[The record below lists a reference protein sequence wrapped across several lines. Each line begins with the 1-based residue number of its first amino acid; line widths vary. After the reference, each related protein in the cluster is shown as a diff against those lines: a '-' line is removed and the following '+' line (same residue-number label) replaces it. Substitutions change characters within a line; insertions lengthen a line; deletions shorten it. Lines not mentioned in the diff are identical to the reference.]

1 MKMRVAFSFLVLA
14 LALSGPNLQA
24 VAEPSAPVAEWIDDF
39 DSPTLDSRWLWV
51 NEDPS
56 HWSLTERPG
65 FMRITAQDGGQ
76 NLLLQNAPTDDYA
89 VETRLLFEPTQNIQR
104 AGLLLFQDFDNS
116 FSLMRAFCGF
126 PPGCVDNGI
135 YFDHVEAGQ
144 PVGSN
149 FAMTTSVTGEAYLRV
164 ERLGNAYTGYVSED
178 GEHWTLVGTHVA
190 GVGFAPSMI
199 GLFANYSSLG
209 AGEIPADFD
218 SFTLREDSERVYLPF
233 ISR

>member
-1 MKMRVAFSFLVLA
+1 MMIRVASLFLVLV
-14 LALSGPNLQA
+14 LALSGPYLQA
-24 VAEPSAPVAEWIDDF
+24 TAEPSAPVAEWADDF
-39 DSPTLDSRWLWV
+39 DSPALDSRWFWV

-76 NLLLQNAPTDDYA
+76 NLLLQDAPTADYA

-104 AGLLLFQDFDNS
+104 AGLLLHKDGNNLL
-116 FSLMRAFCGF
+116 SLMRAFCGF
-126 PPGCVDNGI
+126 TPGCVDNGI
-135 YFDHVEAGQ
+135 YFDHIEAGQ

-164 ERLGNAYTGYVSED
+164 VRHGSAYTGYVSED

-190 GVGFAPSMI
+190 GVGFVPSMV
-199 GLFANYSSLG
+199 GLFANYSQLG

-218 SFTLREDSERVYLPF
+218 YFALREHSERVYLSF

>member
-1 MKMRVAFSFLVLA
+1 MKIRVASSFLVLA
-14 LALSGPNLQA
+14 LALSALNRTA
-24 VAEPSAPVAEWIDDF
+24 AAEPLAPAGGWTDDF
-39 DSPTLDSRWLWV
+39 DSPTLDGRWFWV

-65 FMRITAQDGGQ
+65 FMRIIAQEGGK
-76 NLLLQNAPTDDYA
+76 NVLLQAASADDYV
-89 VETRLLFEPTQNIQR
+89 VEMRLLFEPTQNIQR

-116 FSLMRAFCGF
+116 LWLMRAFCGY
-126 PPGCVDNGI
+126 PGGCVGNGI
-135 YFDHVEAGQ
+135 YFDHIESSQ

-149 FAMTTSVTGEAYLRV
+149 FAMATSGSGEAYLRV
-164 ERLGNAYTGYVSED
+164 VRVGKAYTGYVSED

-190 GVGFAPSMI
+190 GAGFVPPTVGLA
-199 GLFANYSSLG
+199 ANYSTIG

-218 SFTLREDSERVYLPF
+218 YFALREYSERVYLPF